1 MLTIFN
7 LNIHKTPYSP
17 ENISTRIMLVYDK
30 RENIKEF
37 RILNSGIKEEMD
49 GWIKSWLEENIEV
62 DEIFEGLNSNDIDID
77 VLPKPR
83 EA

>member
-1 MLTIFN
+1 LLTIFN